1 MTIQTI
7 ALMSPGDMGHSIGAV
22 LVQNGL
28 EVLTCLEGRS
38 ERTHNLARE
47 AGIEDAGTMEAL
59 VEAAD
64 VFLSVL
70 VPARATELA
79 ERVAEAMKATGSD
92 LLYVDLNAIAPQT
105 VQSISEIITT
115 AGGRFAD
122 GGIVGPPP
130 RGAPSGS
137 GTRFYSSGPG
147 ADEFAQLRDF
157 RLDVRVLAGNV
168 GQASGM
174 KMCYGALTKGMQAL
188 GTELLLA
195 AKLMGLEDD
204 LREEQMGSMQMVREW
219 IENAIPTMPPKAY
232 RWVGEMEEIAATFE
246 HLGLTPRIFQGA
258 ADMYRLV
265 ETTAIGQETPENRD
279 TSRDGMGVIAALAG
293 EVAQD
298 ESESR
303 ETIGFH

>member
-1 MTIQTI
+1 M
-7 ALMSPGDMGHSIGAV
+7 GAV
-22 LVQNGL
+22 SARANSPNKRASKMP
-28 EVLTCLEGRS
+28 TAWSRS
-38 ERTHNLARE
+38 
-47 AGIEDAGTMEAL
+47 
-59 VEAAD
+59 
-64 VFLSVL
+64 SKPL

-79 ERVAEAMKATGSD
+79 ERVAAAMRATNSD

-105 VQSISEIITT
+105 VRTISEIITD

-130 RGAPSGS
+130 RRP

-147 ADEFAQLRDF
+147 AEEFAQLRDNG
-157 RLDVRVLAGNV
+157 LDVHILSGDV

-219 IENAIPTMPPKAY
+219 IEKSIPTMPPKAY

-265 ETTAIGQETPENRD
+265 ETTAIGKETPENRD

-293 EVAQD
+293 EMDKSVDRGQ
-298 ESESR
+298 
-303 ETIGFH
+303 IGFERS

>member
-1 MTIQTI
+1 MDAANAPAGLPVKRGSKTQ
-7 ALMSPGDMGHSIGAV
+7 ARSKRWSKLSDV
-22 LVQNGL
+22 L
-28 EVLTCLEGRS
+28 
-38 ERTHNLARE
+38 
-47 AGIEDAGTMEAL
+47 
-59 VEAAD
+59 
-64 VFLSVL
+64 LSVL
-70 VPARATELA
+70 VPARATE
-79 ERVAEAMKATGSD
+79 VAEQVAAAMQATGSD

-105 VQSISEIITT
+105 VATISEIITN

-130 RGAPSGS
+130 RRP
-137 GTRFYSSGPG
+137 GTRFYTSGPG
-147 ADEFAQLRDF
+147 AEEFAQLRDHG
-157 RLDVRVLAGNV
+157 LDVRVLAGDV

-246 HLGLTPRIFQGA
+246 GVGLTPKIFQGA

-265 ETTAIGQETPENRD
+265 ETTAIGKETPENRD
-279 TSRDGMGVIAALAG
+279 TSRDGMGVIAAIAK
-293 EVAQD
+293 EMEQ
-298 ESESR
+298 
-303 ETIGFH
+303 ETERDPIGFNHHPTS

>member
-1 MTIQTI
+1 MTITTI
-7 ALMSPGDMGHSIGAV
+7 GLLSPGDMGHSIGAV

-38 ERTHNLARE
+38 DRTRALAAE
-47 AGIEDAGTMEAL
+47 AGIEDAGSIEAL

-70 VPARATELA
+70 VPARATEVA
-79 ERVAEAMKATGSD
+79 ERVAAALRATNSD

-105 VQSISEIITT
+105 VQAIAAIVSA

-130 RGAPSGS
+130 RRP
-137 GTRFYSSGPG
+137 GTRFYTSGPG

-157 RLDVRVLAGNV
+157 GLDVRVLPGEA

-174 KMCYGALTKGMQAL
+174 KMCYGALTKGLQAL
-188 GTELLLA
+188 GTELLVA
-195 AKLMGLEDD
+195 ARLMGLEDD
-204 LREEQMGSMQMVREW
+204 LREEQQGSMAMVRAW
-219 IENAIPTMPPKAY
+219 IEDAIPTMPPKAY

-246 HLGLTPRIFQGA
+246 HLGLTPKIFQGA
-258 ADMYRLV
+258 ADIYRFV
-265 ETTAIGQETPENRD
+265 ETTEIGRETPENRD
-279 TSRDGMGVIAALAG
+279 RSRDGMGVVAALAR
-293 EVAQD
+293 EVGNRD
-298 ESESR
+298 
-303 ETIGFH
+303 

>member
-1 MTIQTI
+1 MTITTI
-7 ALMSPGDMGHSIGAV
+7 GLLSPGDMGHSIGAV
-22 LVQNGL
+22 LVEHGL
-28 EVLTCLEGRS
+28 EVLTCLDGRS
-38 ERTHNLARE
+38 ERTRGLAQE
-47 AGIEDAGTMEAL
+47 AGIEDAGTLEAL
-59 VEAAD
+59 VEASD
-64 VFLSVL
+64 VVLSVL
-70 VPARATELA
+70 VPARATEVA
-79 ERVAEAMKATGSD
+79 ERIAAAIQSTGSE

-105 VQSISEIITT
+105 VRTISEIITN

-130 RGAPSGS
+130 RRP
-137 GTRFYSSGPG
+137 GTRFYTSGPG
-147 ADEFAQLRDF
+147 ADEFAQLRDYG
-157 RLDVRVLAGNV
+157 LDVRVLAGGV

-219 IENAIPTMPPKAY
+219 IERSIPTMPPKAY

-246 HLGLTPRIFQGA
+246 HLGLTSRIFEGA

-265 ETTAIGQETPENRD
+265 ENTAIGKETPENRD
-279 TSRDGMGVIAALAG
+279 TSRDGMGVIAALVEEMEQTEEA
-293 EVAQD
+293 
-298 ESESR
+298 SPM
-303 ETIGFH
+303 GFSHG